1 MYLLYKGNG
10 TKFVHILRG
19 DSHSF
24 NYEYGVDQGG
34 CLSNIKRCWFVRPIL
49 LWVNLFSMNF
59 KLSRG
64 DCIIEVW
71 INLIAGLGSVIIF
84 LRSGELFIK
93 VASLLSGIY
102 SMILCK

>member
-1 MYLLYKGNG
+1 MEEVCIYYIKVTVLSSSIFCGGVAIVLIMNM
-10 TKFVHILRG
+10 
-19 DSHSF
+19 
-24 NYEYGVDQGG
+24 GVDQGG

-71 INLIAGLGSVIIF
+71 INLILLQDWVQLLFSSDQGSF
-84 LRSGELFIK
+84 L
-93 VASLLSGIY
+93 
-102 SMILCK
+102 

>member
-1 MYLLYKGNG
+1 MYLLYKGDG
-10 TKFVHILRG
+10 TMFVHILRG

-71 INLIAGLGSVIIF
+71 INLILLQDWVQLLFSSDQGSFYKVCKFTVRHIF
-84 LRSGELFIK
+84 NDS
-93 VASLLSGIY
+93 V
-102 SMILCK
+102 